1 MLAEFLVVAE
11 HWLILRVLAMLS
23 SCFGV
28 VDCLPCG
35 PSLDRITRRS
45 CSVEV
50 VSVRGPSLSRPSSAI
65 DRLVGVISCW
75 ARASL
80 VFCQLEVVV
89 VSFTCLYHGCDVNS
103 EKFALTCS
111 ARQGGGQWRSCC
123 YHGGPQRV
131 PSSGPL
137 RVVVVFFVMSSECL
151 CDC

>member
-1 MLAEFLVVAE
+1 MGGPVIQGLWRGVFCHLFGWGWNLSKWEAGGHREISLCMLAEFLVVAE
-11 HWLILRVLAMLS
+11 HWLVLRVLAMLS

-50 VSVRGPSLSRPSSAI
+50 VNVRGPSLSLPSSAI

-89 VSFTCLYHGCDVNS
+89 VSFTCFVS
-103 EKFALTCS
+103 
-111 ARQGGGQWRSCC
+111 
-123 YHGGPQRV
+123 PV
-131 PSSGPL
+131 PT
-137 RVVVVFFVMSSECL
+137 
-151 CDC
+151 